1 VLVIGFPAQAFA
13 TNCYILAPDSGE
25 ECVIVDPGIGV
36 VDQLDAVLRDQRLK
50 PAAVLLTHG
59 HLDHIYSVTPVCGTR
74 DVPAYIHKDDEYRL
88 KDPIST
94 LDPAL
99 VTMLEHQFGTAA
111 MWAEPDDVIVLT
123 DGASLPIAGLDL
135 TVDHAPGHTEG
146 SVMFR
151 LPATDGPRAPE
162 APNVISRDLRRASGG
177 RPRAPEAP
185 NVISR
190 DLRRASAGS
199 PLCLSGDVLFAG
211 SIGRTDLPGGDHA
224 AMQRSLA
231 TRVLP
236 LADETRVLPGHGP
249 ATTIGQE
256 RASNPYLQGLGS
268 PTT

>member
-13 TNCYILAPDSGE
+13 TNCYILAPESGE
-25 ECVIVDPGIGV
+25 ECVIIDPGIGV
-36 VDQLDAVLRDQRLK
+36 VEELDEVLREHRLK

-59 HLDHIYSVTPVCGTR
+59 HLDHVYSVTPVCGAR
-74 DVPAYIHKDDEYRL
+74 DVPAYIHRDDEYRL

-99 VTMLEHQFGTAA
+99 VAMLEQQFGQAA
-111 MWAEPDDVIVLT
+111 TWAEPDEVKVLADAT
-123 DGASLPIAGLDL
+123 SVPIAGLEL

-146 SVMFR
+146 SVMYR
-151 LPATDGPRAPE
+151 LPGEDG
-162 APNVISRDLRRASGG
+162 
-177 RPRAPEAP
+177 
-185 NVISR
+185 
-190 DLRRASAGS
+190 

-224 AMQRSLA
+224 AMQRSLR
-231 TRVLP
+231 TKVLP

-256 RASNPYLQGLGS
+256 RASNPYLQGLGL
-268 PTT
+268 PTASQ